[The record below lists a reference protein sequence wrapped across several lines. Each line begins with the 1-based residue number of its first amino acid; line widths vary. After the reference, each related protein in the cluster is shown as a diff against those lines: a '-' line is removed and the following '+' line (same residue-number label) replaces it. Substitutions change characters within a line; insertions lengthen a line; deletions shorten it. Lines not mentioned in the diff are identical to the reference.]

1 MRGSR
6 HPEANDANGEPS
18 ATNGGGVK
26 AIFVITAA
34 VLLAAPLAAQE
45 DVALRAGIGISSIA
59 GRGGESIA
67 GPVVGVDVGF
77 PLEAGLLSLRPGL
90 SYVDTGEER
99 RWGSGALLSG
109 LSIGYLQASLL
120 LARPRLI
127 GSDKLSLGVQ
137 AGPWFAIKVAC
148 HTYDRAGSEPCGPPD
163 GIEAMDFGVKGGVG
177 VSFRIMDGARI
188 SVDAL
193 YHRGIADIVVHD
205 PSGFSPEIVP
215 EHAQQTRV
223 LSLQLGVVL
232 KT

>member
-1 MRGSR
+1 MEPDS
-6 HPEANDANGEPS
+6 EA
-18 ATNGGGVK
+18 ATSEGGW
-26 AIFVITAA
+26 VIGRLVVAAA

-127 GSDKLSLGVQ
+127 GGDKLSLGVQ

-148 HTYDRAGSEPCGPPD
+148 HTYNRAGSETCGPPD

-193 YHRGIADIVVHD
+193 FHRGIADIVVHG
-205 PSGFSPEIVP
+205 PPTISPEIVP